1 MAQPPAAAVDVDKAC
16 KVYQKYLEHNKKR
29 SEWFKTEE
37 GMEYNRVKGR
47 RWYHNNREKALAQ
60 VKARQARR
68 REPSPQP
75 APIPVVDI
83 FIPQPLNTDLVPVVL
98 PVVSGEE
105 PERPEPPAPEPTP
118 AQHPAPEPAPPE
130 PEPPAPAPVLRSVTP
145 GRIVCFMD
153 RPVNLYMGRSSTP
166 ARAQTPVKQY
176 PPVWGMRV

>member
-16 KVYQKYLEHNKKR
+16 KMYQKYLEQNKKR

-68 REPSPQP
+68 REPSPP
-75 APIPVVDI
+75 PVV
-83 FIPQPLNTDLVPVVL
+83 FLVPDE
-98 PVVSGEE
+98 PPAEPPAQPEPE

-118 AQHPAPEPAPPE
+118 ARPPEPEPAPPE
-130 PEPPAPAPVLRSVTP
+130 PPAPEPAPVLRSVTP
-145 GRIVCFMD
+145 GRTVSFMD

-166 ARAQTPVKQY
+166 VRAQTPVRQF
-176 PPVWGMRV
+176 PPVWGMRA